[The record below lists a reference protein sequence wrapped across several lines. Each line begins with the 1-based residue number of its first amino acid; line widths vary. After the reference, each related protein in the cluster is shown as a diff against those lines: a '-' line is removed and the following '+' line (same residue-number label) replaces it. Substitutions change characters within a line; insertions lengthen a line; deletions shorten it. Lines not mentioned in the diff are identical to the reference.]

1 MPVFNFQILAHIP
14 FHKIFIV
21 VVVLER
27 RKKRRRKGRG
37 KREGGEKGKE
47 KKKKEELLPKDE
59 GEGKKARADIPHP
72 KS

>member
-14 FHKIFIV
+14 FHKIFMV

-59 GEGKKARADIPHP
+59 GEGKKARADTPHP